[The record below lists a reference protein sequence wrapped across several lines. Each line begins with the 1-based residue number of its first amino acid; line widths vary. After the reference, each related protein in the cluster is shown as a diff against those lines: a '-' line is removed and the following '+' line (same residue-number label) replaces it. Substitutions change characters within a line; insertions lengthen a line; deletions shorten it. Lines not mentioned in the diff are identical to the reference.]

1 MRATNPIYV
10 VASYPAAGT
19 QDFYVSG
26 YADGEE
32 ELGGTAAI
40 TDAPAGLGRVVLFGS
55 EPNFWA
61 YTLGMRKVLWNALFG
76 DDPWADVTS
85 RRAAVLDIAAAS
97 ASSTSTVGFNGI
109 RLTVRSG
116 SEATARAVL
125 RRHGADYR
133 VVRSAGNVSFLIA
146 SPGGAEGRWR

>member
-1 MRATNPIYV
+1 MRATNPSYV

-40 TDAPAGLGRVVLFGS
+40 TD
-55 EPNFWA
+55 E
-61 YTLGMRKVLWNALFG
+61 LWNALFG
-76 DDPWADVTS
+76 NDPWADVTS

-97 ASSTSTVGFNGI
+97 ASSTTTVGFNGI
-109 RLTVRSG
+109 RLTVRAG

-125 RRHGADYR
+125 RSHGADYR
-133 VVRSAGNVSFLIA
+133 VVRSAGKVSFLIA